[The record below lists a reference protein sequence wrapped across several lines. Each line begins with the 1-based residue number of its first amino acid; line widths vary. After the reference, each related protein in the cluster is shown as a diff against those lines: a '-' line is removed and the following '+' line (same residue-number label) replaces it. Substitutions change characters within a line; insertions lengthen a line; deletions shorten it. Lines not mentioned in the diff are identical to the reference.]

1 MLRNGLDD
9 RYDVLPGMRITGI
22 PTGSPH
28 AVGPD
33 EIAVGKGPTPIVRAQ
48 ATIIHQ
54 ADRTD
59 IRITPGGV
67 AGDLLMN
74 TLGIARQ
81 IRHVLL
87 AAPGLGA

>member
-1 MLRNGLDD
+1 
-9 RYDVLPGMRITGI
+9 V
-22 PTGSPH
+22 
-28 AVGPD
+28 
-33 EIAVGKGPTPIVRAQ
+33 
-48 ATIIHQ
+48 TIIHR

-74 TLGIARQ
+74 SLGIARQ